1 MLIERNEC
9 RKFIVK
15 EEYRIGGD
23 MVPYV
28 PSVKTML
35 KGWLVLVLK
44 NKLLLN
50 SLFLLIVYILVSI
63 R

>member
-1 MLIERNEC
+1 
-9 RKFIVK
+9 
-15 EEYRIGGD
+15 

-28 PSVKTML
+28 PSVKIML

-44 NKLLLN
+44 KKSLLN